1 MDKVQLNRWSNYRDK
16 QPQFNV
22 NLVEEDIRLIYNA
35 VDFYHKNRPKSAHRP
50 QHMQE
55 PSDHLKWMMKI
66 MMTMMMES
74 SFKKNK

>member
-1 MDKVQLNRWSNYRDK
+1 MATGNCKVPRDK

-55 PSDHLKWMMKI
+55 PTAHLDWMKNI

-74 SFKKNK
+74 SFQKNK